1 MGFLDKAKEAAEQ
14 AATKAKQG
22 VDDVQSKRDAS
33 QGYSELG
40 KETYRLI
47 EAGEISNP
55 ALDEIAAKIRAA
67 EAGAPAPAETP
78 PAAPEAP
85 AAAAPPAAP
94 EAAAAPA
101 APAEPPPPAAPP
113 AMPS

>member
-33 QGYSELG
+33 QAYGELG
-40 KETYRLI
+40 RETYRLI

-78 PAAPEAP
+78 AAAPEAP
-85 AAAAPPAAP
+85 AAAAPAAAP
-94 EAAAAPA
+94 EPAA

>member
-33 QGYSELG
+33 QAYGELG
-40 KETYRLI
+40 RETYRLI
-47 EAGEISNP
+47 EAGEITHP
-55 ALDEIAAKIRAA
+55 ALQEIAGRVKAA
-67 EAGAPAPAETP
+67 EAGAAAPAPAT
-78 PAAPEAP
+78 A
-85 AAAAPPAAP
+85 
-94 EAAAAPA
+94 EAAS
-101 APAEPPPPAAPP
+101 PAEPPPPAAPP

>member
-33 QGYSELG
+33 QAYGDLG
-40 KETYRLI
+40 RETFGLI
-47 EAGEISNP
+47 EAGEISHP
-55 ALDEIAAKIRAA
+55 ALNEIAERIRKA
-67 EAGAPAPAETP
+67 ESGEPAE
-78 PAAPEAP
+78 
-85 AAAAPPAAP
+85 AAAAPPPAEAPAA
-94 EAAAAPA
+94 EAPAPAPAPA